1 MVNGP
6 VGSGAAGKHQVW
18 IFFAL
23 TLITALIISQVIFQ
37 MNLDIYNTVPG
48 SALYLLYVLC
58 PAIFA
63 AIMLAVFGGR
73 DGILSLARGL
83 ANWKVGVQWYIV
95 AIIISLIAEG
105 ITTIIFIATGNH
117 IPSKYTLAPLSLT
130 ITAYVIIGAIG
141 LAIGLGYVFSVM
153 VKAYGP
159 VLTAAIAGIFL
170 IIYKGLVS
178 YQDPN
183 IVIMSIGLF
192 AIAFLL
198 VWLYYYARDSVLILA
213 IFLALYVYMSNIIT
227 YSIAADSGLA
237 LPIFIN
243 KVVYIVMIAAI
254 MVLDM
259 GFFFEERPRQ
269 EKGKAVR
276 PNG

>member
-6 VGSGAAGKHQVW
+6 AGAGAAGKYQVW

-37 MNLDIYNTVPG
+37 MNLNIYNTVPG
-48 SALYLLYVLC
+48 SALYLLYILC

-63 AIMLAVFGGR
+63 AIMLAAFNGR
-73 DGILSLARGL
+73 NGILSLVRGL

-95 AIIISLIAEG
+95 AIVISLIAEG

-117 IPSKYTLAPLSLT
+117 IPSKYSIAPLSLT
-130 ITAYVIIGAIG
+130 LTAYVIIGAIG
-141 LAIGLGYVFSVM
+141 LAIGLGYVFSILM
-153 VKAYGP
+153 KAYGP
-159 VLTAAIAGIFL
+159 VLTAAVSGVFL
-170 IIYKGLVS
+170 IIYKGFVS
-178 YQDPN
+178 FQDPN

-198 VWLYYYARDSVLILA
+198 VWLYYYARDSILIVA
-213 IFLALYVYMSNIIT
+213 IFLALYVYMSNLIT
-227 YSIAADSGLA
+227 YAIAADAGLS

-243 KVVYIVMIAAI
+243 KLVYIVMIAAI
-254 MVLDM
+254 MVLDI

-269 EKGKAVR
+269 EKGKTIR
-276 PNG
+276 PND